1 MKAYLKRKRRKRTL
15 LVSGFLA
22 ILALI
27 LVLGYVFLIRPVFA
41 DERQVADNPPEVTGE
56 AEPEPD
62 PMAGEA
68 LVIPEPEPE
77 PEEEPFDEFDIHVMM
92 VGDDLL
98 HMGLV
103 NQGAQADGT
112 RNYDFLFKDI
122 LDFIDAADIAIINQ
136 ELALCKNMNVAES
149 VFLGQEIHGKN
160 KLIEVGDTGLDEVEG
175 MPARITAFLKDAFS
189 RKGGVR

>member
-98 HMGLV
+98 H
-103 NQGAQADGT
+103 
-112 RNYDFLFKDI
+112 DFVLCWFSKLLRIMLGGICLCAI
-122 LDFIDAADIAIINQ
+122 L
-136 ELALCKNMNVAES
+136 
-149 VFLGQEIHGKN
+149 
-160 KLIEVGDTGLDEVEG
+160 G
-175 MPARITAFLKDAFS
+175 MLHI
-189 RKGGVR
+189 